1 MSLIDNYPARL
12 TSGYYRVRETWEDAA
27 SQLGAYRL
35 LSNAMAKADENPG
48 YFVFSNEGE
57 AIYPEPESG
66 IEDETDEEETGK
78 AETGQPIDEKQDEA
92 SESVSRGDDTEN
104 GAVAD
109 DTTEPETPTTILDE
123 TDESTDS
130 TGDSDMNP
138 DTKPEPSN
146 ADEFPDAVE
155 YENDGNESP
164 IGYAKLK
171 TLMNIR
177 GGNSLEADS
186 ITTYRKDTI
195 VEILQMCG
203 NGWLRIRCPESGTG
217 FAYVNGAEEY
227 ICGIGTALYTVSA
240 KDNLWLIAE
249 NQLGDGTRYT
259 EIRQLNGLTC
269 NVIRVGMA
277 LVLPEKYSN

>member
-12 TSGYYRVRETWEDAA
+12 TSGYYRVRETWEDPA

-48 YFVFSNEGE
+48 YFVFSNDGE

-66 IEDETDEEETGK
+66 IEEETGEEETGE
-78 AETGQPIDEKQDEA
+78 AETGQPVDEKQGEA
-92 SESVSRGDDTEN
+92 SDSVSGGDDAKD

-109 DTTEPETPTTILDE
+109 DTSEPETSVAIPDE
-123 TDESTDS
+123 ADTPDDS
-130 TGDSDMNP
+130 TGESDTNP
-138 DTKPEPSN
+138 GTEPSETE
-146 ADEFPDAVE
+146 EFPDAVE
-155 YENDGNESP
+155 YECDGNESP
-164 IGYAKLK
+164 IGYARLK

-177 GGNSLEADS
+177 GGNSLDADS
-186 ITTYRKDTI
+186 ITTYRKDTV
-195 VEILQMCG
+195 VEILQVCD
-203 NGWLRIRCPESGTG
+203 NGWLRIRCSESSTG
-217 FAYVNGAEEY
+217 FAYVSGAEEY
-227 ICGIGTALYTVSA
+227 ICGIGKTLYTVSA

-249 NQLGDGTRYT
+249 KQLGDGTRYT

-277 LVLPEKYSN
+277 LVLP